1 MSTIYLSLGSNI
13 GDRPEN
19 IAQAIN
25 ALQKHGVSVT
35 RQSSL
40 YETEPADVPAELKN
54 QKWFVNGVVEAETEL
69 QPRELMDLLLAIE
82 HALGRERRVP
92 KGPRTIDIDI
102 LLFNS
107 QVIHEPGVEIPHP
120 RMVLRRFV
128 LAPFAEI
135 APRVRH
141 PVSGKTI
148 AELLAAVPDES
159 EVRRLA
165 G

>member
-1 MSTIYLSLGSNI
+1 MS
-13 GDRPEN
+13 
-19 IAQAIN
+19 
-25 ALQKHGVSVT
+25 

-40 YETEPADVPAELKN
+40 YETEPADVPAELKSQN
-54 QKWFVNGVVEAETEL
+54 WFVNCVVEAETEL

-82 HALGRERRVP
+82 RALGRERRVL
-92 KGPRTIDIDI
+92 KGPRKIDIDI
-102 LLFNS
+102 LLFDS

-120 RMVLRRFV
+120 RMAERRFV
-128 LAPFAEI
+128 LTPFAEI
-135 APRVRH
+135 APLLRH

-148 AELLAAVPDES
+148 AELLAAVSDES